1 MTSHALP
8 FCFSASQPR
17 PGLLPLLGPR
27 AGLLSTLLFAQ
38 WAGATVVRGGGCAA
52 QAPLNL
58 TQSTVLARS
67 LQVCFPAP
75 CFVPHP
81 ARQTL
86 GPAFSLRNGGL
97 HSPPRQTFS
106 DLSSKELGCSA
117 ALVRTPD
124 PHLSGVGGASAAL
137 WYKSARHP
145 LPAHPVHLLCS
156 RVAGGVTQLTVHDSK
171 AHRAV
176 CPSCQS

>member
-1 MTSHALP
+1 MLP
-8 FCFSASQPR
+8 FGLSVSQPH

-27 AGLLSTLLFAQ
+27 SGLLTTLLFAQ
-38 WAGATVVRGGGCAA
+38 RAGVTRAGGGGRCAA
-52 QAPLNL
+52 QAPLDL
-58 TQSTVLARS
+58 TQSTSALARS

-106 DLSSKELGCSA
+106 DLSSNELGCSA

-145 LPAHPVHLLCS
+145 LPAHPVHLLCT

-176 CPSCQS
+176 CPSC